1 VFATVVNRTKDRIIG
16 DRIKIA
22 DTFLSRFLGLLGK
35 KGISPG
41 EGVLIVPCNSV
52 HTLFMRFT
60 IDVIFLDERMKVIK
74 ILPLLKPYRF
84 SPIVRGAHSVLE
96 LAEGE
101 IERIGIE
108 VDDLLEVISE

>member
-1 VFATVVNRTKDRIIG
+1 MFATVINRSKEVTIG

-22 DTFLSRFLGLLGK
+22 DTFWSRLIGLLGRK
-35 KGISPG
+35 EIAPG
-41 EGVLIVPCNSV
+41 EGILILPCNSV

-60 IDVIFLDERMKVIK
+60 IDVLFLDERMAVLRT
-74 ILPLLKPYRF
+74 LPSLKPYRI

-101 IERIGIE
+101 IERKGIE
-108 VDDLLEVISE
+108 VGDLLEVIRR

>member
-1 VFATVVNRTKDRIIG
+1 MFVTVVDRTKDRIVG
-16 DRIKIA
+16 ERIKVA
-22 DTFLSRFLGLLGK
+22 DTFWSRFLGLLGR

-41 EGVLIVPCNSV
+41 EGVLLLPCSSV
-52 HTLFMRFT
+52 HTLFMRFA
-60 IDVIFLDERMKVIK
+60 IDVLFLDERMKVVK
-74 ILPLLKPYRF
+74 VLPSLKPYRF

-108 VDDLLEVISE
+108 VGDLLEVISG